1 MAELLSKQATCDGT
15 ELSDLNDDCLLEIFG
30 YLNISELLA
39 VSSLCTRFY
48 LNGQRILPKKLASI
62 DLSDCNCIGYLISK
76 PCKLEL
82 MRGFFGRYGEN
93 ITELT
98 VDNADIENL
107 TIHSTPEYKQMQR
120 IIHENEKLNQF
131 IDVVNEFCKSL
142 TALTMTRITFF
153 GCSKILK
160 LSLTKLTLNFCNFDC
175 GAYAICTLIC
185 DLPKLSSL
193 TVSNELSSKCPLLV
207 LVEIIPDSGFYFS
220 INTDIRFVSGRLAL
234 LSELNL
240 ATEKFS
246 DILPE
251 LIMELGSKNKLEI
264 LRLSGIRK
272 NDEEVFQS
280 ILFCKQ
286 LRTLKIEPAWILTES
301 KRELLFQSLPNLVHY
316 QE

>member
-1 MAELLSKQATCDGT
+1 MAELLSKQATHDGT
-15 ELSDLNDDCLLEIFG
+15 ELADLNDDCLLEIFG
-30 YLNISELLA
+30 YLNILELLA

-48 LNGQRILPKKLASI
+48 LNGHRILPKKLVSI
-62 DLSDCNCIGYLISK
+62 NLSDLISK

-82 MRGFFGRYGEN
+82 MRGFFGRYGEH

-98 VDNADIENL
+98 LDNAGIENI
-107 TIHSTPEYKQMQR
+107 TTHSTPEYKQLEWTNSR
-120 IIHENEKLNQF
+120 IIPENEKLNQF

-153 GCSKILK
+153 GGSKILK
-160 LSLTKLTLNFCNFDC
+160 LSLTKLTLNSCKFNCCVIDIWALFR
-175 GAYAICTLIC
+175 

-193 TVSNELSSKCPLLV
+193 TVRNELSSNCPSLDLIMMIEYV
-207 LVEIIPDSGFYFS
+207 IGRSG
-220 INTDIRFVSGRLAL
+220 SGHLAL

-286 LRTLKIEPAWILTES
+286 LKTLKIEPAWILTES